1 MIRERPAWAADSP
14 LCFRIADCVDAMVR
28 GRLDFNRRMKANMS
42 CLRPLRASN
51 FPRELQTSFQLLLA
65 ADDLAKIQYP
75 GAPDV
80 FSYSRMTPKQRDQW
94 CESLLFIYRSLVLD
108 RQIIGRPL

>member
-1 MIRERPAWAADSP
+1 MTRGRPIWADESS

-28 GRLDFNRRMKANMS
+28 GRWDFNRRMKANM
-42 CLRPLRASN
+42 LRLRALRASD
-51 FPRELQTSFQLLLA
+51 FPSELQTAFQLLLA
-65 ADDLAKIQYP
+65 ADDVARVQYP
-75 GAPDV
+75 GSPDV

-94 CESLLFIYRSLVLD
+94 CEALLFIYRSLVLD